1 MPRMCLY
8 PTTNCILTSV
18 YRAIAMLTKRRSP
31 HDSYDMYAKALSVLQ
46 LLVRQAPS
54 LRHGFRAHVKAFFVP
69 QGNKDLGSGLIA
81 RRGFFQ

>member
-1 MPRMCLY
+1 
-8 PTTNCILTSV
+8 
-18 YRAIAMLTKRRSP
+18 MLTKRRSS
-31 HDSYDMYAKALSVLQ
+31 HDPYDMYAKALSVLQ

-69 QGNKDLGSGLIA
+69 QGSKDLGSGLVA